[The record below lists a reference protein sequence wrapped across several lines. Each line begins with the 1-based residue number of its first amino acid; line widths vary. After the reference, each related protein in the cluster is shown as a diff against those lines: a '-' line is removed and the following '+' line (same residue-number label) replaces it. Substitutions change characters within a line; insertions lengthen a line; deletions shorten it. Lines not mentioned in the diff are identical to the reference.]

1 MSTFTALTEPNRRL
15 LVDEFRDGART
26 VNTLVDAIGLTQ
38 PAVSKHLRILRE
50 AGLVTVR
57 PEGQRRWYEVSAG
70 TLAEVDEWLEP
81 YRAQWAGRLDAL
93 ERHLDETVPNNQSTS
108 NEGDSR

>member
-15 LVDEFRDGART
+15 LVDELRDGART

-50 AGLVTVR
+50 GSVAGMR
-57 PEGQRRWYEVSAG
+57 
-70 TLAEVDEWLEP
+70 
-81 YRAQWAGRLDAL
+81 
-93 ERHLDETVPNNQSTS
+93 
-108 NEGDSR
+108 